1 MHAAV
6 PHGMDMLFHVL
17 VEIFSKKSVIVTTQ
31 CIRAEKGADII
42 RTE

>member
-17 VEIFSKKSVIVTTQ
+17 VEILE
-31 CIRAEKGADII
+31 RNLLL
-42 RTE
+42 